1 MLIRDARV
9 VVTMDDRRTRI
20 PGGSVYIEGPEIK
33 AVGMDPPVAHA
44 DVVIDARGKIVFPGL
59 VNTHHHLNQVL
70 TRNVPLA
77 QDRALFDWL
86 VTLYEVWRHL
96 RPGDLY
102 VAALAGLGEL
112 LKTGC
117 TTAADHFYAFPR
129 TSRDLLDE
137 EVQAAQE
144 LGIRFHP
151 TRGSMSR
158 GRSRGGLPPDEL
170 CQDEDEILQDTVRAV
185 ERHHDPRRFSMVRVG
200 VAPCSP
206 FSVTTELMRESA
218 ELARSMGLRLHTH
231 LAETLDEERYCLET
245 YGMRPLAYME
255 SVGWLGPDV
264 WYAHGIHFTPDEV
277 ARIGRARAGVA
288 HCPVSNM
295 KLSSGTAPVPD
306 LLAAGAPVGLGVDG
320 SASAD
325 SSNLLFEVRVAYL
338 LHKHA
343 HGPQALTAEDVLW
356 LATRGGAAVLGR
368 DDIGSIEPGK
378 AADLFLLD
386 PDQLGHAGALHDEV
400 GMLVMTGTTQVVD
413 TVIVNGRVVVEGGR
427 LVHVDEQ
434 EITRRVNRVSA
445 RLLEEASV
453 RTGTDFRRPAPRR
466 APPHGSGG

>member
-1 MLIRDARV
+1 MSSILIRGARA

-20 PGGSVYIEGPEIK
+20 PGGSIYIEGPEIK
-33 AVGMDPPVAHA
+33 AVGTDLPHA
-44 DVVIDARGKIVFPGL
+44 SADLVIDARDRVVYPGL

-96 RPGDLY
+96 RPGDLHA
-102 VAALAGLGEL
+102 AALAGLGEL

-129 TSRDLLDE
+129 DSRDLLDE
-137 EVQAAQE
+137 EIQAARE

-158 GRSRGGLPPDEL
+158 GRSKGGLPPDEL
-170 CQDEDEILQDTVRAV
+170 CQDEDEILRDTQRAI
-185 ERHHDPRRFSMVRVG
+185 EKHHDPARFSMVRVG

-206 FSVTTELMRESA
+206 FSVTTELMKESA
-218 ELARSMGLRLHTH
+218 ALARAYGVRLHTH
-231 LAETLDEERYCLET
+231 LAETLDEEEYCRRT
-245 YGMRPLAYME
+245 YGMRPFEYME
-255 SVGWLGPDV
+255 STGWVGPDV
-264 WYAHGIHFTPDEV
+264 WYAHGIHFTDDEIR
-277 ARIGRARAGVA
+277 RIGAAGAGVA

-295 KLSSGTAPVPD
+295 KLSSGTAKVPQ

-325 SSNLLFEVRVAYL
+325 SSNLLFELRVAYL

-343 HGPQALTAEDVLW
+343 HGPAALTAEDILW

-378 AADLFLLD
+378 AADLFLVD
-386 PDQLGHAGALHDEV
+386 TRQLGYAGALHDDV

-413 TVIVNGRVVVEGGR
+413 TVIVGGRVVVREGR
-427 LVHVDEQ
+427 LVNVDE
-434 EITRRVNRVSA
+434 EAVARRANAVSA
-445 RLLEEASV
+445 RLLAEAQA
-453 RTGTDFRRPAPRR
+453 RTGKDFLAPAR
-466 APPHGSGG
+466 AG